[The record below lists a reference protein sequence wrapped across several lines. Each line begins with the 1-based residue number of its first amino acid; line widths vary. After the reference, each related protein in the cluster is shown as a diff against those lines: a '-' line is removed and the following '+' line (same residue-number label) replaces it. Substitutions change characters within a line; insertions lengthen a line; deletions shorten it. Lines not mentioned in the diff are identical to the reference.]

1 MIAISANTHQITI
14 VAFALASDSELE
26 ATDHGTNPGFPHSRR
41 EDSIFTLQATNNVP
55 AVSFY
60 GDSGRWLLSSCID
73 GKTSMWDLYT
83 KKEVATFQLGWFLCD
98 CPGAQ
103 NVLHGAWGTIALD
116 TRSAYELPLDEGMTA
131 SSTCSSSDFLDVSD
145 QKKRFKVSETTS
157 HQYHPDTDDEED
169 STDDEEIEVVS
180 EANETDNDEEDID
193 PNHQLL
199 GMTFEELAQSF
210 GISETLLSSIRPG
223 TLRSPNR
230 APYRLIDD
238 LRPIAEPMGGPFL
251 IFTKEDVFLI
261 QGLSATSV
269 NVPPKPIVAI
279 RRPLHPG
286 RWVDSLMSCD
296 RHCFFSQIP
305 ELGIFIVGSPA
316 GRVGVFS
323 LYYTRDEDTEEPRY
337 GFKLEYLLPFRSG
350 NETEIAGGPNER
362 LLGVAVAPVQGMYD
376 PAEDTG
382 VSDQEVFP
390 QPRRWRLLMY
400 YMDHTVLS
408 FELSKQTVGES
419 PSLDDMVV

>member
-1 MIAISANTHQITI
+1 
-14 VAFALASDSELE
+14 
-26 ATDHGTNPGFPHSRR
+26 
-41 EDSIFTLQATNNVP
+41 
-55 AVSFY
+55 
-60 GDSGRWLLSSCID
+60 
-73 GKTSMWDLYT
+73 MWDLYT
-83 KKEVATFQLGWFLCD
+83 KQEVATFQLGWFLCD

-116 TRSAYELPLDEGMTA
+116 TRSAYELPLDED
-131 SSTCSSSDFLDVSD
+131 CDFIDVSD

-169 STDDEEIEVVS
+169 STDDEEIEAVS
-180 EANETDNDEEDID
+180 EATETDNDEEDID
-193 PNHQLL
+193 SNHQLL

-230 APYRLIDD
+230 APYRLTDD
-238 LRPIAEPMGGPFL
+238 LRPIAEQMGGPFL

-261 QGLSATSV
+261 QGLSATSL
-269 NVPPKPIVAI
+269 NVPLKPIVAI

-286 RWVDSLMSCD
+286 RWVDYLMSCD

-305 ELGIFIVGSPA
+305 ELGVFIVGSPA

-323 LYYTRDEDTEEPRY
+323 LYYTRDENTGEPRY
-337 GFKLEYLLPFRSG
+337 GFELEYLLPFRSG

-362 LLGVAVAPVQGMYD
+362 LLGVAVAPLQGMFD
-376 PAEDTG
+376 TSEDIE
-382 VSDQEVFP
+382 VPDQEGFTK
-390 QPRRWRLLMY
+390 PRRWRLLMY

-408 FELSKQTVGES
+408 FELSKRTVGES

>member
-26 ATDHGTNPGFPHSRR
+26 APDHGTNPSFPYSRR

-83 KKEVATFQLGWFLCD
+83 KKEVATFQLGWCASASDLSKPPRYISHRFLCD

-131 SSTCSSSDFLDVSD
+131 SSTCSSSDFLDISD

-199 GMTFEELAQSF
+199 GMTFEELAQS
-210 GISETLLSSIRPG
+210 
-223 TLRSPNR
+223 
-230 APYRLIDD
+230 
-238 LRPIAEPMGGPFL
+238 
-251 IFTKEDVFLI
+251 
-261 QGLSATSV
+261 
-269 NVPPKPIVAI
+269 
-279 RRPLHPG
+279 
-286 RWVDSLMSCD
+286 
-296 RHCFFSQIP
+296 IP

-323 LYYTRDEDTEEPRY
+323 LYYTRDKNTGEPRY

-362 LLGVAVAPVQGMYD
+362 LLGVAVAPVQGMFD
-376 PAEDTG
+376 PSEDIE
-382 VSDQEVFP
+382 VPDQEGFTK
-390 QPRRWRLLMY
+390 PRRWRLLMY

-408 FELSKQTVGES
+408 FELSKRTVGES

>member
-1 MIAISANTHQITI
+1 
-14 VAFALASDSELE
+14 
-26 ATDHGTNPGFPHSRR
+26 
-41 EDSIFTLQATNNVP
+41 
-55 AVSFY
+55 
-60 GDSGRWLLSSCID
+60 
-73 GKTSMWDLYT
+73 MWDLYT
-83 KKEVATFQLGWFLCD
+83 KQEVATFQLGWCASASDLSKPPRYISHRFLCD

-116 TRSAYELPLDEGMTA
+116 TRSAYELPLDEHM
-131 SSTCSSSDFLDVSD
+131 SDFVDVSD

-157 HQYHPDTDDEED
+157 HQYHPDTNDEED

-180 EANETDNDEEDID
+180 EANETDNDEDDID

-238 LRPIAEPMGGPFL
+238 LRPIAEQMGGGPFL
-251 IFTKEDVFLI
+251 IFTKEDIFLI
-261 QGLSATSV
+261 QGHRPL
-269 NVPPKPIVAI
+269 KPIVAI

-323 LYYTRDEDTEEPRY
+323 LCYTRDENTGEPRY

-350 NETEIAGGPNER
+350 NEMEIAGGPNER
-362 LLGVAVAPVQGMYD
+362 LLGVAVAPIQGMFD
-376 PAEDTG
+376 PSEDIE
-382 VSDQEVFP
+382 VPDQRGLLSL
-390 QPRRWRLLMY
+390 QSRRWRLLMY

-408 FELSKQTVGES
+408 FELSKRRMGES

>member
-26 ATDHGTNPGFPHSRR
+26 APDHGTNPGFPYSRR

-83 KKEVATFQLGWFLCD
+83 KKEVATFQLGWCASASDLSKPPRYISHRFLCD

-131 SSTCSSSDFLDVSD
+131 SSTCSSRDFLDISD
-145 QKKRFKVSETTS
+145 QKTRFKVSETTS

-238 LRPIAEPMGGPFL
+238 LRPIAEHMGGPFL
-251 IFTKEDVFLI
+251 IFTKEDIFLI
-261 QGLSATSV
+261 QGLSATSL
-269 NVPPKPIVAI
+269 NVPLDPIVAI

-323 LYYTRDEDTEEPRY
+323 LYYTRDKNTGEPRH
-337 GFKLEYLLPFRSG
+337 
-350 NETEIAGGPNER
+350 
-362 LLGVAVAPVQGMYD
+362 V
-376 PAEDTG
+376 
-382 VSDQEVFP
+382 
-390 QPRRWRLLMY
+390 
-400 YMDHTVLS
+400 
-408 FELSKQTVGES
+408 
-419 PSLDDMVV
+419 